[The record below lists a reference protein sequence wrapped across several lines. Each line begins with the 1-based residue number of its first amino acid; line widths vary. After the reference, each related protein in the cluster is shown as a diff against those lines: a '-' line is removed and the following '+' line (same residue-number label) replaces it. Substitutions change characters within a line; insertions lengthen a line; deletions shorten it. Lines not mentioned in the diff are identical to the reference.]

1 MDQGSTQLPAAGIST
16 SYTQVLVESA
26 NGTVTRTYLP
36 GLQVIAQKVNGSG
49 AVAIPGDAT
58 GDGSVDAFDLNVMA
72 SHWQAPTTGTD
83 AEKFAQGDFNL
94 DGMVDAFDLNVLAA
108 NWGKSG
114 TGLQVLLADGGGS
127 TRVLSGAGGGTLET
141 YGYDAYG
148 TLIPGGDGGY
158 GLGHAWA
165 TGGGATWLLYRNQWR
180 ESNGLYNLRARYYD
194 PRQGRF
200 ISKDPYR
207 PDEYNTVDRNGYGYA
222 GGDPIGGW
230 DPLGLADYR
239 VGTGD
244 PAIPSDPG
252 AGPWGSKTPTLAMII
267 QKKNMMEA
275 LVGVWF
281 VLPDAALNLRHYFQ
295 NTGYDYTIN
304 LNKMV
309 KETPSAK
316 LNYEREL
323 NEAKRFAGTLG
334 EGHHEITSGRYS
346 PGRNDQRENLNWFLA
361 VGDYKY
367 WGRATVDV
375 KCDGSGNNRVNMKF
389 EYKMRDRYNWDSG
402 KSVTIRG
409 ITITDHYMG
418 EFHRQGLAMEY
429 DLYGSM
435 TESYSWT
442 VPVKSV
448 EPLLPSPILDGGGR
462 YA

>member
-158 GLGHAWA
+158 GLGHAWVTNGQYSTPA
-165 TGGGATWLLYRNQWR
+165 TSYLYRNQQMDR
-180 ESNGLYNLRARYYD
+180 NGLYNLRARYYD

-207 PDEYNTVDRNGYGYA
+207 PDAYNTLDRNGYLYVA
-222 GGDPIGGW
+222 GDPINRS
-230 DPLGLADYR
+230 DPEGLATAPTTRPGSNVSYQVYALLNEQMR
-239 VGTGD
+239 IHQKEPYFEAAGVNSYFEQLRKAASNVKYVVKPMTGD
-244 PAIPSDPG
+244 AAQYHPPTGTVRLDPSFNSHPDDVMHE
-252 AGPWGSKTPTLAMII
+252 LVH
-267 QKKNMMEA
+267 A
-275 LVGVWF
+275 LDHQSGWF
-281 VLPDAALNLRHYFQ
+281 VKSTVLLTSVYPAEAIAEGSVRLLAHAQPLRLVLQAESAEQAERAWLNAW
-295 NTGYDYTIN
+295 NS
-304 LNKMV
+304 LNRTKDEGTSSYKIEGGVAEVGEYGM
-309 KETPSAK
+309 KLISEKLLHFSHAK
-316 LNYEREL
+316 LKPIYEQEL
-323 NEAKRFAGTLG
+323 RKKGIDACLL
-334 EGHHEITSGRYS
+334 
-346 PGRNDQRENLNWFLA
+346 PP
-361 VGDYKY
+361 
-367 WGRATVDV
+367 
-375 KCDGSGNNRVNMKF
+375 
-389 EYKMRDRYNWDSG
+389 RDL
-402 KSVTIRG
+402 I
-409 ITITDHYMG
+409 
-418 EFHRQGLAMEY
+418 
-429 DLYGSM
+429 
-435 TESYSWT
+435 
-442 VPVKSV
+442 
-448 EPLLPSPILDGGGR
+448 EPLR
-462 YA
+462 